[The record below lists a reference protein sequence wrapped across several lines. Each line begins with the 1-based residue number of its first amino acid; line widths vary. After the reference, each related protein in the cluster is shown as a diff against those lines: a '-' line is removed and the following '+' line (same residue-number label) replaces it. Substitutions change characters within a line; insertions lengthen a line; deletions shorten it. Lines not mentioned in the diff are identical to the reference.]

1 MSRRT
6 RAREIVLKCL
16 YAYETLEK
24 EAKTIFEETCAKTS
38 QDVRSLEFASDLYFA
53 VIERREE
60 IDKEIASNAENW
72 NINRFA
78 VVDKNIMRIAVCELF
93 YFPDIPAKVSINE
106 AIELAKKY
114 STIDSSSF
122 VNGILDAIY
131 RKNIIELEE
140 KGKVQAE

>member
-38 QDVRSLEFASDLYFA
+38 QDAKSTEFASNLYFT
-53 VIERREE
+53 VIEKLEE
-60 IDKEIASNAENW
+60 IDKEIASSAENW
-72 NINRFA
+72 NIDRFA

-93 YFPDIPAKVSINE
+93 HFPDIPAKVSINE

-114 STIDSSSF
+114 STIDSSGF

-131 RKNIIELEE
+131 HKNLIELEE

>member
-131 RKNIIELEE
+131 RKNVVELEE
-140 KGKVQAE
+140 KGKVRAE

>member
-1 MSRRT
+1 MSKRT

-24 EAKTIFEETCAKTS
+24 EAKTIFEETCAKTKLDTKS
-38 QDVRSLEFASDLYFA
+38 TEFASNLYSA
-53 VIERREE
+53 VTEKLEE
-60 IDKEIASNAENW
+60 IDKEISSNAVNW
-72 NINRFA
+72 NIDRFA
-78 VVDKNIMRIAVCELF
+78 IVDKNIMRMAVCELF

-114 STIDSSSF
+114 STMDSSSF

-131 RKNIIELEE
+131 RKNIVELEE
-140 KGKVQAE
+140 KGKVRAE